1 MKMKHLHCQVLIIFQ
16 IRVAK
21 NTSFLREAF
30 SDFIKENNGTPLCI
44 VLDYRID
51 FGLPKNLDPDHL
63 KLLKTFIIAST
74 ILREKTDLKY
84 NMMNLVLIGT
94 PKDLKHLELFKNQP
108 HLVYKLVRTNNEHV
122 NKLIEQSLNNPERV
136 KKILTIDYILIDE
149 TNDTISA
156 AKRLG
161 VILDRLLQKRQSLI
175 NEEKTKVQTKLITG
189 DYDPAKILYKIS
201 DARVYID
208 GKIYNVENNP
218 KFTKYK
224 ENIIYVLGYYVQ
236 STVNKV
242 NAKLEKFILEDFPKI
257 RKVTTDTEINISLN
271 SFTIID
277 GSVTPSLNLLLS
289 TKLKGFKNINLLTS
303 PVNFNKMENSP
314 GFISLRNYIIKR
326 L

>member
-1 MKMKHLHCQVLIIFQ
+1 MKHLHCQVLIIFQ